1 MKLSDVVGN
10 AGLSTFAEI
19 AMIVFLVAF
28 VAIVVRLFW
37 PSRKDPLERQRF
49 IPLEDDP
56 VEYKREARP

>member
-1 MKLSDVVGN
+1 
-10 AGLSTFAEI
+10 
-19 AMIVFLVAF
+19 MIVFLVAF